1 MKPFRI
7 FLLGFCT
14 VVSLIGELR
23 GQNIEQANAAYQQFV
38 RLNNNGADRGEIYNT
53 LYQCYQAYNAVIC
66 SEQNGTTA
74 YTQALNGLKDIY
86 PYLQNGAAY
95 HSSNRQQQNALLFAQ
110 AYMDIP
116 LMEAFRGATFPRDD
130 NYAKMAYFAASG
142 TYNAHDYAKAIP
154 YFRVYLSTG
163 DTKYRKDVYTFM
175 AKAYSNLKD
184 YAHAI
189 AVYDEALISYSSDF
203 NLLSMAINCC
213 IDANDNDGL
222 QRYVSKAIAL
232 RPTDNTLLNLQGKL
246 YEDSQQYQKAL
257 NVYMQLRTA
266 NPRSL
271 DVSKHI
277 ALNYYNLGAM
287 HYNMAEMEQNEKN
300 ARRTQ
305 KQAQEYFTAAATTL
319 TEVLNS
325 DPASLKY
332 LQALAATYKCLGK
345 KEQMEEVNT
354 KIAALGGQVV
364 ADDVTPTMLTF
375 AGNAP
380 VAALPPSAYTLQ
392 SLPTQSA
399 AATYPTKSPVTEHTE
414 SPATELPIYSE
425 FAKEYVENRLT
436 QWQGK
441 DPYETLDEYKQRV
454 TEETRQAKIKELLAS
469 AEHEYIKT
477 YTRNI
482 KFNDLVLKPY
492 DAENKVFLVESQYGE
507 LIIPVPRE
515 NNEARAFE
523 SCWNGMQ
530 FKNPAFY
537 INNDRLTLSGLTF
550 VTPTGKSY
558 RYDGD
563 KSLNYTETVVDVNF
577 TPLDGDMFAAN
588 TATQKSTKHTKQ
600 ALSVG
605 SSDVD
610 IDIPV
615 TKGNNEHTFAVI
627 ISNEHYD
634 MVTHVPMALNDG
646 KTFSLYCER
655 TLRLPANNIRYYG
668 DASYGV
674 MIRAL
679 RDIQEIATAYNG
691 DISVIFYYAGHG
703 IPNEATKD
711 AYLLPVDADGS
722 QTEGC
727 YSLKRLYGEL
737 GALNA
742 RAVYVFLDACFSG
755 AKRDGGMLA
764 SARGVAL
771 KSKKEDPQ
779 GNMVIFSAASDD
791 ETAFPY
797 QEKGH
802 GLFTY
807 YLLKKLQESKG
818 NVTLS
823 ELGNYVTTQVK
834 QQSVVVNRKT
844 QTPTVT
850 PSASLADTWRNLKL
864 KP

>member
-1 MKPFRI
+1 
-7 FLLGFCT
+7 L
-14 VVSLIGELR
+14 E
-23 GQNIEQANAAYQQFV
+23 
-38 RLNNNGADRGEIYNT
+38 
-53 LYQCYQAYNAVIC
+53 
-66 SEQNGTTA
+66 
-74 YTQALNGLKDIY
+74 
-86 PYLQNGAAY
+86 
-95 HSSNRQQQNALLFAQ
+95 
-110 AYMDIP
+110 
-116 LMEAFRGATFPRDD
+116 
-130 NYAKMAYFAASG
+130 
-142 TYNAHDYAKAIP
+142 
-154 YFRVYLSTG
+154 
-163 DTKYRKDVYTFM
+163 
-175 AKAYSNLKD
+175 
-184 YAHAI
+184 
-189 AVYDEALISYSSDF
+189 
-203 NLLSMAINCC
+203 
-213 IDANDNDGL
+213 
-222 QRYVSKAIAL
+222 
-232 RPTDNTLLNLQGKL
+232 
-246 YEDSQQYQKAL
+246 
-257 NVYMQLRTA
+257 
-266 NPRSL
+266 
-271 DVSKHI
+271 VSKHI
-277 ALNYYNLGAM
+277 ALNYYNLGAL

-300 ARRTQ
+300 ARRSQ

-332 LQALAATYKCLGK
+332 LQALATTYRCLGK

-364 ADDVTPTMLTF
+364 SDDDSPTMLAF
-375 AGNAP
+375 SGNTQE
-380 VAALPPSAYTLQ
+380 AALPPSAYATQ
-392 SLPTQSA
+392 NVPTQGATS
-399 AATYPTKSPVTEHTE
+399 TYPTSIRETEETTT
-414 SPATELPIYSE
+414 SLTELPVYSE
-425 FAKEYVENRLT
+425 FAKEYVESRLT
-436 QWQGK
+436 QWQEK

-454 TEETRQAKIKELLAS
+454 TESTRQAKIKELLVS
-469 AEHEYIKT
+469 AEQEYIKT

-482 KFNDLVLKPY
+482 KFNDFVLKPY
-492 DAENKVFLVESQYGE
+492 DAENKVFLVESKYGE

-515 NNEARAFE
+515 NNEARSFE

-530 FKNPAFY
+530 FKNPEFY

-563 KSLNYTETVVDVNF
+563 KSLNYTETIVDVNF
-577 TPLDGDMFAAN
+577 TPLNGDMFASN
-588 TATQKSTKHTKQ
+588 SETSVSNKHSKQ
-600 ALSVG
+600 TLSVG

-610 IDIPV
+610 TDIPV

-634 MVTHVPMALNDG
+634 MVSQVPMALNDG
-646 KTFSLYCER
+646 KIFSLYCER
-655 TLRLPANNIRYYG
+655 TLCLPTNNIRYYG

-679 RDIQEIATAYNG
+679 RDIQDIATAYNG

-779 GNMVIFSAASDD
+779 GNMVIFSAASDA

-823 ELGNYVTTQVK
+823 ELGEYITTQVK

-850 PSASLADTWRNLKL
+850 PSASLVDTWRNLKL